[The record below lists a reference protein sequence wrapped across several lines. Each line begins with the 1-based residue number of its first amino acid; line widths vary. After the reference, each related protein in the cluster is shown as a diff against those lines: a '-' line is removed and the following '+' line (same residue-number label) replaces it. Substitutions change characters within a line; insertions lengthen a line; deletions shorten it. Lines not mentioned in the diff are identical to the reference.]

1 MRRPFV
7 VHPFLLAVHPIFFL
21 CSYNVSRIGF
31 GQTLLPSTISLG
43 ATFLLLLLFKLIL
56 KDRQKAGIV
65 VSILVTLFFIYG
77 HVYNLL
83 EYPQI
88 GTFLIG
94 LHVYMLLNWLIL
106 AACSIHFVRKTRR
119 DLSHITRIVNVAAFV
134 LVAIPL
140 VGIGIHEFKTV
151 PWDSVQNPPY
161 AVINTTDL
169 KKAERPPDIYYIILD
184 RYASSDILKEFYD
197 FDNIGFVNYLEGK
210 GFYVAHD
217 STSNYLTTAHS
228 LASSLNMTYLDHLQ
242 DQIGEES
249 GDWGPLTKMIK
260 EYEVGRLL
268 KSIGYKYIHFG
279 SWWQDTRINRYAD
292 VNVNLF
298 SRPEFFL
305 SVYRTTALYP
315 VGRALGLLR
324 LPLLQSMGDERM
336 LQWRRVQH
344 KFEEL
349 AEIPSMKGP
358 KFVFVHMLVP
368 HKPFVFNQDGTF
380 VPEEEE
386 RERSKKVNYVNQL
399 VFVNN
404 RVQILIDRLL
414 SSSEIPPVIVL
425 QADEGPYP
433 PSRSTDWNQA
443 SKSELRQKMGIL
455 NAYYLPDVN
464 KDELYSSVTPVNT
477 FRLIFNLYFDT
488 ELPLLPDENYVHTD
502 NHHPYRLIQ
511 VTSKLGRS
519 GDAT

>member
-1 MRRPFV
+1 MRKSLV
-7 VHPFLLAVHPIFFL
+7 IHPFLFAVHPIFFL
-21 CSYNVSRIGF
+21 CSYNINRIGF
-31 GQTLLPSTISLG
+31 VQTLFPSAVSLS

-56 KDRQKAGIV
+56 KDTQKAGIV
-65 VSILVTLFFIYG
+65 VSIFVILFFTYG
-77 HVYNLL
+77 HVHNLI
-83 EYPQI
+83 EYRQI
-88 GTFLIG
+88 GTFVIG
-94 LHVYMLLNWLIL
+94 RHVYMLLTWSIL
-106 AACSIHFVRKTRR
+106 LVCSIHFVRKIRG
-119 DLSHITRIVNVAAFV
+119 DLGRVTRIMNVVASI
-134 LVAIPL
+134 LVAIQL
-140 VGIGIHEFKTV
+140 VGIALHEFKTN
-151 PWDSVQNPPY
+151 PWDSVQNPRY
-161 AVINTTDL
+161 AGISTIDL
-169 KKAERPPDIYYIILD
+169 RNRERLPDIYYIILD
-184 RYASSDILKEFYD
+184 RYASLDILKEFYD
-197 FDNIGFVNYLEGK
+197 FDNREFVDYLEGK

-217 STSNYLTTAHS
+217 STSNYLKTAHS

-242 DQIGEES
+242 EQIGEES
-249 GDWGPLTKMIK
+249 WDWGPVTKMIQDH
-260 EYEVGRLL
+260 EVGRLL
-268 KSIGYKYIHFG
+268 KSVGYRYIHFG
-279 SWWQDTRINRYAD
+279 SWWQDTRINRHAD

-336 LQWRRVQH
+336 LQWRRVQY

-368 HKPFVFNQDGTF
+368 HKPFVFDRDGTF

-386 RERSKKVNYVNQL
+386 RRRSKKVNYVNQL

-404 RVQILIDRLL
+404 RVQMLIDRLL
-414 SSSEIPPVIVL
+414 SSSKVPPVIVL

-433 PSRSTDWNQA
+433 PGRSTNWHQA

-477 FRLIFNLYFDT
+477 FRLIFNLCLDT
-488 ELPLLPDENYVHTD
+488 DFELLPDESYIHPD
-502 NHHPYRLIQ
+502 DHHPYRLIN
-511 VTSKLGRS
+511 VTDKLRGT
-519 GDAT
+519 DNKD